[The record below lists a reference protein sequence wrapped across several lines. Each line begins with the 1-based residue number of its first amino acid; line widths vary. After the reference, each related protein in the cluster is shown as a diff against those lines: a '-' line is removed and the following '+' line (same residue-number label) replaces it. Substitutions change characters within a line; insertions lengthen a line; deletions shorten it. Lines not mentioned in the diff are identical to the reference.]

1 MFRVRHGI
9 NFQRPSLTV
18 DQVIGY
24 LKKTKSRA
32 LWHDRYKSVLKA
44 HSQALGNFWLLKAL

>member
-9 NFQRPSLTV
+9 NFQRTSLTV

-32 LWHDRYKSVLKA
+32 L
-44 HSQALGNFWLLKAL
+44 